1 MVVKIFTNPT
11 NYSISNLYKKNSQ
24 EILIG
29 VENGAYYALEN
40 DLILDLVIGDFDSI
54 DRTRKE
60 IVMKQAKKVIEH
72 PIKKDY
78 TDTYLAL
85 KEALKYDPDEI
96 VIYGGIGERFDH
108 SYANI
113 LLLKLGRVSLVND
126 THKIYVLDPGHYI
139 IKNAYKTISFFA
151 LEDVTGLKLSGF
163 LYDLDNYDLAMD
175 DPLCISNE
183 GSGEVTFNEGLLLVV
198 ESTGK

>member
-11 NYSISNLYKKNSQ
+11 NYSIQKIYKKDAQ

-40 DLILDLVIGDFDSI
+40 GLTLDLVIGDFDSI
-54 DRTRKE
+54 DATHKE
-60 IVMKQAKKVIEH
+60 YVIKRAKKVVEH

-78 TDTYLAL
+78 TDTYLAV
-85 KEALKYDPDEI
+85 KEALNYNPDEI
-96 VIYGGIGERFDH
+96 IIYGGIGERFDH

-126 THKIYVLDPGHYI
+126 THKIYVLDPDHYI

-151 LEDVTGLKLSGF
+151 LEDVIGLTLSGF
-163 LYDLDNYDLAMD
+163 LYDLDNYDLAID

-183 GSGEVTFNEGLLLVV
+183 GSGKVTFKEGLLLVV